1 MKIKRFKKDSKKRQ
15 FYKKTELFQ
24 KILKFLFLYVNNN
37 ILKLIVQK
45 NQYYKIYNNH
55 YKTKIKNFCVVTG
68 RSRGIF
74 QKLKISRIVFR
85 LLGNEGL
92 FFGLQK
98 ASW

>member
-15 FYKKTELFQ
+15 FYRKTELFQ
-24 KILKFLFLYVNNN
+24 KTLKFLFLNVDSNV
-37 ILKLIVQK
+37 LKLIVQK
-45 NQYYKIYNNH
+45 NQYHKIYDNY
-55 YKTKIKNFCVVTG
+55 YKTKIKNFCVISG

-74 QKLKISRIVFR
+74 QKLKISRIIFR
-85 LLGNEGL
+85 LLGNKGL

>member
-1 MKIKRFKKDSKKRQ
+1 MKTKRFKKDLAKRQ

-24 KILKFLFLYVNNN
+24 KILKFLFLHVRDN
-37 ILKLIVQK
+37 ILKLVIK
-45 NQYYKIYNNH
+45 KKQYYKIYNNQ

-74 QKLKISRIVFR
+74 KKLKISRIIFR
-85 LLGNEGL
+85 LLGNKGL
-92 FFGLQK
+92 FFGLKK